1 MSGVYIHGMD
11 MPKNCDECW
20 TKFHGFGWVEHDEE
34 WGTFYCKAGK
44 GFCSDPRTK
53 CPLIP
58 VPDHGRLIDGD
69 KMAQKDISDYES
81 AMDKDL
87 TISAKTAMSKAH
99 KAIQATIMQ
108 QPTIIPADHIA
119 NVGNM
124 AEGRDGQ

>member
-1 MSGVYIHGMD
+1 MSVYIKGME

-58 VPDHGRLIDGD
+58 VPDHGRLIDAD
-69 KMAQKDISDYES
+69 EIIKEHNQHYEYLSDEFYVTVRDIEN
-81 AMDKDL
+81 
-87 TISAKTAMSKAH
+87 
-99 KAIQATIMQ
+99 AT
-108 QPTIIPADHIA
+108 TIIPADK
-119 NVGNM
+119 
-124 AEGRDGQ
+124 EDGE